1 MAQYLIGIDVGGTKT
16 ECVLFSLLE
25 NGQTGHGVE
34 CLNLSLPDGGNAT
47 AAILVRERIATQRTL
62 PYPTLVEHIKDL
74 IESVLKKGNINI
86 QDILGIGIGLPG
98 TIDPATQIMLNGNTK
113 VFIGQNLAQDL
124 KTALKASPKILIEN
138 DANLFALAEVLGGA
152 GKLYTQETKIPGSDQ
167 IGIGIILGTGVGG
180 GIVVRSQI
188 VQGRHG
194 GGGEIGHTNL
204 INHGHPCYCGH
215 AGCAEQYLSGPGIE
229 AAFNQRLYSQIEKR
243 PNAREIFELA
253 EKKEPL
259 AVAVVEQY
267 KQYLT
272 AFLAKLSNIFD
283 PDYFVFGGGL
293 SKQDLIYQ
301 GLEEALGKSTYVP
314 QTKPRIYKH
323 CLGDSAGVVGAAMLL
338 LIR

>member
-1 MAQYLIGIDVGGTKT
+1 MAKYLIGMDVGGTKT

-25 NGQTGHGVE
+25 KGQSPAGLE
-34 CLNLSLPDGGNAT
+34 CLNLALPNGGNAT
-47 AAILVRERIATQRTL
+47 AAILVRERIPTQRTL
-62 PYPTLVEHIKDL
+62 PYPTLVEHLRDL
-74 IESVLKKGNINI
+74 IELVLKKGNIKLE
-86 QDILGIGIGLPG
+86 DTLGIGIGLPG

-124 KTALKASPKILIEN
+124 ARALKASPKICIEN

-152 GKLYTQETKIPGSDQ
+152 GKRYTQETSIPGAEQ

-180 GIVVRSQI
+180 GIIVRSQI

-204 INHGHPCYCGH
+204 VNHGYPCYCGK

-229 AAFNQRLYSQIEKR
+229 AAFHQRLYSQIEKR
-243 PNAREIFELA
+243 PNAREIFDLA
-253 EKKEPL
+253 MQKEPL
-259 AVAVVEQY
+259 AVAIVEQY

-301 GLEEALGKSTYVP
+301 GLEEALGQATYVP

-323 CLGDSAGVVGAAMLL
+323 LLGDSAGVVGAAMLL